1 MLERDI
7 TKVIMSELRPQ
18 KVILLYGAR
27 RVGKT
32 TLTQQIAA
40 QYQGRVSILNAED
53 MSTMALLSE
62 RTASNYKQLFA
73 DTDLLIVDEA
83 QHIPD
88 IGWILKL
95 LTDELTH
102 LSIIASGSSSFDLQ
116 NKAGEP
122 LVGRCYE
129 FMLYPF
135 SVNEL
140 LKQTT
145 VIQFLQTI
153 EWQLIYGAYPELLT
167 LNEAQR
173 YQRYLNEIVSAYL
186 LRDILTIDGIKH
198 SAKMMQLLQLLA
210 YQVGSEVSY
219 DAIANRLSL
228 SRNSVEKYIDLLT
241 KAFII
246 YRLPAFSRNPRKEVS
261 KPGKVYFFDNGIRN
275 AVIGDFRPLS
285 VRQDVGAL
293 WENYLITERIKRQNN
308 NSIFSK
314 HYFWRTYN
322 GQEIDLIEETNGQ
335 IEAFEFKWGNHKPKV
350 PSAFNDMYP
359 DASYQVINKENMLAF
374 CR

>member
-1 MLERDI
+1 
-7 TKVIMSELRPQ
+7 MSELRPQ

-88 IGWILKL
+88 MGWILKL

-102 LSIIASGSSSFDLQ
+102 LSIIAAGSSSFDLQ

-122 LVGRCYE
+122 LVGRSYE

-210 YQVGSEVSY
+210 FQVGSEVSY

-261 KPGKVYFFDNGIRN
+261 KPGKVYFYDNGIRN

-322 GQEIDLIEETNGQ
+322 GQEIDLIEETNGH

-350 PSAFNDMYP
+350 PSAFSGMYP
-359 DASYQVINKENMLAF
+359 DASYQVINRENMLAF